1 MVVQNS
7 YLQGNL
13 TSSSVSLGS
22 MDRDRVCTIF
32 FKNMYTVPHCQE
44 GTESSR
50 NSKGVLLRKSL

>member
-1 MVVQNS
+1 MVVQNL

-32 FKNMYTVPHCQE
+32 FKKMYTVPHCQE
-44 GTESSR
+44 GTESLETA
-50 NSKGVLLRKSL
+50 KGSC